1 MRFADTIVYQ
11 YRRWRYRG
19 KPTPK
24 IQVYA
29 RRSIPAW
36 AVRVLAGMAA
46 SACVVLAAL
55 HSPMP
60 VTLAIALA
68 SGLGIGMLAR
78 PGYEV
83 AMTSIFMAGLL
94 LFGSSHPHV
103 DPLIGWIIA
112 AAYLTLRLA
121 MVSCLLTWT
130 STIEL
135 RAIFTWRDAVIAG
148 LTGLIGCTA
157 LLPGSGWWAVVL
169 GSLGLVVVSLVILP
183 KTHDALYS
191 YRMSRPGG
199 RGEI

>member
-11 YRRWRYRG
+11 YRRWRYRS

-24 IQVYA
+24 IQVFA

-36 AVRVLAGMAA
+36 AVRVLAGMAS

-60 VTLAIALA
+60 IGLVIALA
-68 SGLGIGMLAR
+68 SGLGIWMLVR
-78 PGYEV
+78 PGYEA

-94 LFGSSHPHV
+94 LFGSAHPHV

-112 AAYLTLRLA
+112 AAYLSLRFA

-130 STIEL
+130 STVEL
-135 RAIFTWRDAVIAG
+135 RAIFTWRDAVVAG
-148 LTGLIGCTA
+148 LTALIGCTA

-169 GSLGLVVVSLVILP
+169 GSLGLLVVSLVILP
-183 KTHDALYS
+183 K
-191 YRMSRPGG
+191 RK
-199 RGEI
+199 